1 MIGFDEALAIL
12 AHSVAA
18 LDSEIVSLDQAA
30 NRFLAQDLHARYD
43 APRCDASVMDGYAVQ
58 ANSASQDKPL
68 KLKGESRPGAPFA
81 GRANEGEVVRIFTGA
96 PVPEGADIVIMQE
109 YAEASGNTVLFSE
122 GWGPARH
129 IRRAGSDFREG
140 ERLLAAGARLTPQAM
155 VAAAAADR
163 GQLDVARR
171 PRLTLIATGDEI
183 VPPGEAH
190 RQPLAQPDTASHA
203 VAALASRMGAELVL
217 HERGRD
223 DRDALS
229 ALAHKALEA
238 ADCVVVTG
246 GASVGDHDH
255 ARPMFAETG
264 MELLFSRIAIKP
276 GKPVWLGKVDT
287 KPVLGLPGNPGS
299 ALVTARLFLQPL
311 LAAMQGGDPMGEV
324 ATMPLPLGA
333 NLEASGSRV
342 TFFRATATPQ
352 GLVPV
357 SNQVSGAQAVLAEAD
372 WLIRRPPHAPAAIA
386 GSLAEALP
394 L

>member
-12 AHSVAA
+12 ARSVEA
-18 LDSEIVSLDQAA
+18 LDSEIAPFDQAA
-30 NRFLAQDLHARYD
+30 GRFLAQDLHARYD
-43 APRCDASVMDGYAVQ
+43 APRCDVSVMDGYA
-58 ANSASQDKPL
+58 ARASSVSHEKPL
-68 KLKGESRPGAPFA
+68 KLTDESRPGAPFA
-81 GRANEGEVVRIFTGA
+81 GHLDEGEAVRIFTGA

-109 YAEASGNTVLFSE
+109 YAKTSGEHVRFSE

-129 IRRAGSDFREG
+129 IRGAGSDFREG

-163 GQLDVARR
+163 AELEVARR
-171 PRLTLIATGDEI
+171 PHLALIATGDEL

-203 VAALASRMGAELVL
+203 VAALACRIGAELVL
-217 HERGRD
+217 HAHGRD
-223 DRDALS
+223 DRDAL
-229 ALAHKALEA
+229 ATLAQKALEA

-276 GKPVWLGKVDT
+276 GKPVWLGKVGT

-299 ALVTARLFLQPL
+299 ALVTARLFLQPM
-311 LAAMQGGDPMGEV
+311 LAALQGGDPMGEI
-324 ATMPLPLGA
+324 ATMPLPLGVD
-333 NLEASGSRV
+333 LEANGSRE

-352 GLVPV
+352 GLVTV
-357 SNQVSGAQAVLAEAD
+357 SNQVSGAQAVLAKAD
-372 WLIRRPPHAPAAIA
+372 WLIRRAPHAPAASA
-386 GSLAEALP
+386 GSLVEALP

>member
-12 AHSVAA
+12 ARSVAP
-18 LDSEIVSLDQAA
+18 LDSEIVPFDQAA
-30 NRFLAQDLHARYD
+30 GRFLAQDLRARYD
-43 APRCDASVMDGYAVQ
+43 APRCDVSVMDGYAVR
-58 ANSASQDKPL
+58 ANSAGQDRPL
-68 KLKGESRPGAPFA
+68 QLTGESRPGAPFA
-81 GRANEGEVVRIFTGA
+81 GSVDESNAVRIFTGA

-109 YAEASGNTVLFSE
+109 YAQASGATVRFSE

-129 IRRAGSDFREG
+129 IRRKGSDFREG

-163 GQLDVARR
+163 AELEVARR
-171 PRLTLIATGDEI
+171 PRLALIATGDEI

-190 RQPLAQPDTASHA
+190 HQPLAQPDTASHA
-203 VAALASRMGAELVL
+203 VAAIARRIGAELVL
-217 HERGRD
+217 HARGRD
-223 DRDALS
+223 NRDELS
-229 ALAHKALEA
+229 ALAQKALEA

-276 GKPVWLGKVDT
+276 GKPVWLGKVGM

-311 LAAMQGGDPMGEV
+311 LAALQDGDPMAQI

-333 NLEASGSRV
+333 DLEANGSRE
-342 TFFRATATPQ
+342 TFFRASATPQ

-357 SNQVSGAQAVLAEAD
+357 SNQVSGAQAVLAKAD
-372 WLIRRPPHAPAAIA
+372 WLIRRAPHAPAASP
-386 GSLAEALP
+386 GSLVEALQ